1 MPKTSGVRADVRR
14 AEVLL
19 PIARKRRIAF
29 VFEKNNRS
37 QVGFCSIRS
46 PPKSFFAEVT
56 HSTGSMV
63 DHFQMVSNPQRRLSC
78 WLRR

>member
-19 PIARKRRIAF
+19 PIARKRGIAF

-46 PPKSFFAEVT
+46 PLNPFFAE
-56 HSTGSMV
+56 
-63 DHFQMVSNPQRRLSC
+63 
-78 WLRR
+78 